1 MKNTIRGGNLVA
13 IGGPLL
19 IVLTITQSTS
29 SSSTSTGALSR
40 TSGYLSCDSWDG
52 FDCKLDCELDC
63 EFLEY
68 AILICLE
75 SLRDSKIGLNLIPF
89 LLLSFAFQ

>member
-1 MKNTIRGGNLVA
+1 MKNTIERSNLVV
-13 IGGPLL
+13 IEGPLSF
-19 IVLTITQSTS
+19 VLTITQSTS
-29 SSSTSTGALSR
+29 SSSTSTGALLR
-40 TSGYLSCDSWDG
+40 TSGYLGCDSWDG
-52 FDCKLDCELDC
+52 FDCELDCELNC

-75 SLRDSKIGLNLIPF
+75 SLRDSKISLNLIPF